1 MELLQIATVISVL
14 QSAMDSFYKLRQF
27 LITNKVRHGL
37 LQIVT
42 SV

>member
-1 MELLQIATVISVL
+1 MELL

-27 LITNKVRHGL
+27 RITNKVRHGL